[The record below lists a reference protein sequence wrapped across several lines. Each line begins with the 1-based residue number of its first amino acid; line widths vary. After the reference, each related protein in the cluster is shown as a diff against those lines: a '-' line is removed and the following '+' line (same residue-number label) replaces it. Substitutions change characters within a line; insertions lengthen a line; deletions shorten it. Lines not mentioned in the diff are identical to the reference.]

1 MSVWARE
8 KSKKERQ
15 KKINKKNYV
24 NVVSIEFVLRVIYI
38 GKNVIRYYR
47 IFFFLL
53 TKIYTLRNVFT
64 LCVRDNRN
72 SRTKRNDYEEKK
84 DEKNTKKEKGQK
96 NKN

>member
-1 MSVWARE
+1 M
-8 KSKKERQ
+8 
-15 KKINKKNYV
+15 
-24 NVVSIEFVLRVIYI
+24 IYI

-72 SRTKRNDYEEKK
+72 SRTKRNDYEKKKMKKIRKKRKDKKIKTKITKHVETTKK
-84 DEKNTKKEKGQK
+84 DEL
-96 NKN
+96 